1 MRWFLIMTFMCLVWY
16 TFVLIVVHS
25 RIRGILQ
32 QLNEIEELSP
42 SSITYERITI
52 PDVLQLSNAPIRSD
66 WNGRPILKK
75 HLKDNYR
82 DEE

>member
-1 MRWFLIMTFMCLVWY
+1 MTFVFLVSY
-16 TFVLIVVHS
+16 LFSLIVIHN

-52 PDVLQLSNAPIRSD
+52 KDVLQLSNAPVRSY
-66 WNGRPILKK
+66 WNGGLRPILKN